1 MRTSQEA
8 TGTNAVLSTPT
19 RTRVF
24 LSAGRYLAGKAL
36 TILLTIFFAV
46 FVTLLI
52 VNYPAGPA
60 DGISP
65 FEQKLELQIQQAV
78 SVAVYRNFIPKDAF
92 GTPLAHEVE
101 AYMQSLRQ
109 EAGLDLP
116 FLQRHLLW
124 TFRALTF
131 NWGRLESQSFPQFGL
146 GQGLRSQPTANA
158 VLDAFPNTLLL
169 VGTAYLLTF
178 LIGMPLSLYLA
189 RNYGSRLDR
198 IFSVL
203 SPISSVPSWV
213 FAALL
218 ITIFAI
224 QLRWLPVGGMFDF
237 YRPDEPIP
245 YILALLKHMVLPVSA
260 LLLSLLFQLVYT
272 WRTFFIIYSEED
284 YVDLARAKGLNT
296 KVLEKQYI
304 LRPALP
310 YIITSFATSLIGFW
324 QLTVALERIFQWPGI
339 GLLYIDVLPNYWKE
353 SMEVGDLMIVVQ
365 IVVIFSYVLGILA
378 FTLDLAYVIVDPRIH
393 LIPSSHMTQSQA
405 RLKTGRLGSGLPAW
419 MKRKRPRHAQP
430 ARGPVVR
437 RPISRELFLANLKE
451 SLREMRVRSRLFVD
465 QLRRYPSAMFGLA
478 VISILIVGSIYALV
492 FLPYEEIG
500 FDYDAERST
509 GRNLVP
515 RTAAPIWFNAF
526 TGTPRLSTLIMDET
540 QSQAASVPL
549 ENGWVQK
556 THTFEFD
563 YSYREL
569 PSDFFIYLDSKYAE
583 KIPLISMRWTMPD
596 GRSIDL
602 RPKAMG
608 GEENFDLQASMNIPR
623 LLRENP
629 QWKKWV
635 VTDGQYP
642 TPAYHLLFAKA
653 NSSDFELQKGIYK
666 LEITSLLF
674 EPGSDVQPQFVL
686 LGQVYGMAG
695 TDFWRRDLLVPLL
708 WGMPFTLLVGFLG
721 TFITTLVAMLLP
733 AIGVWFGGGLDHF
746 IQRLT
751 DVNMVL
757 PGLALA
763 VLINAIFGVH
773 IWIVL
778 GIVVVL
784 NAFGAPIKS
793 FRSAFLQAKEAPY
806 IEMARSYGASNSRII
821 TRYLIP
827 RILPILIPTLVAQ
840 IPSFIF
846 LEATLGFFNIKSIYP
861 TWGRIIYDGLSR
873 GALYGS
879 PFWVLQPIFLL
890 LLTGLA
896 FAMLGSALERILNP
910 RVLDEGPVAGTP
922 DLKPGRR
929 QIFIP
934 FVNGRTAAGL
944 AVLLLLFII
953 IRTSEAGQSLVDSVM
968 DRLSPSSAEA
978 FAHPTNDPEQI
989 KGIPTATLAS
999 SSTDVPAT
1007 AAASSPTVA
1016 PTESTETSEPVME
1029 PTTLV
1034 TDAAPAPASYTLQR
1048 GEYPYC
1054 IARRFDIDPKQLL
1067 QSNALTGSQKVFTGL
1082 VLQIPENAPN
1092 FPGNRQLLPHPAT
1105 YTVSSP
1111 NETLYTVACKY
1122 GDLQPEAI
1130 AQANQIPVE
1139 SALVAGQE
1147 LTIP

>member
-1 MRTSQEA
+1 MGTSQESR
-8 TGTNAVLSTPT
+8 GTNPVLVTPT
-19 RTRVF
+19 RLRVF
-24 LSAGRYLAGKAL
+24 LSAARYLAGKAI
-36 TILLTIFFAV
+36 TILLTIFLAI

-52 VNYPAGPA
+52 VNYPVGTSI
-60 DGISP
+60 GTSP
-65 FEQKLELQIQQAV
+65 FEQKLEEQIQVAV

-92 GTPLAHEVE
+92 GTPLAHELE
-101 AYMQSLRQ
+101 AYIQSLRD

-116 FLQRHLLW
+116 FLPRHLLW
-124 TFRALTF
+124 TFKALTF
-131 NWGRLESQSFPQFGL
+131 NWGRLESESFPQFGI
-146 GQGLRSQPTANA
+146 GQGLRSRPDADV
-158 VLDAFPNTLLL
+158 VLEAFPNTLLL

-178 LIGMPLSLYLA
+178 LIGMPVSLYLA

-218 ITIFAI
+218 ITIFAV

-237 YRPDEPIP
+237 RRPDELLP
-245 YILALLKHMVLPVSA
+245 YVLALLRHMVLPVSA

-284 YVDLARAKGLNT
+284 YVDLARAKGLST
-296 KVLEKQYI
+296 RTLEKQYI

-310 YIITSFATSLIGFW
+310 YILTSFATSLIGFW

-339 GLLYIDVLPNYWKE
+339 GFLYIDVLPNYWQE
-353 SMEVGDLMIVVQ
+353 RMEVGDLMIVVQ
-365 IVVIFSYVLGILA
+365 IVVIFSYVLGILV
-378 FTLDLAYVIVDPRIH
+378 FMLDLAYVIVDPRIH
-393 LIPSSHMTQSQA
+393 LVPSSQMSQT
-405 RLKTGRLGSGLPAW
+405 RGRVKPGRRVGSGLLAR
-419 MKRKRPRHAQP
+419 MRRKGPVHAQP
-430 ARGPVVR
+430 APGPVVKR
-437 RPISRELFLANLKE
+437 SVSQALFFANLKATM
-451 SLREMRVRSRLFVD
+451 REIQERGRLFVE
-465 QLRRYPSAMFGLA
+465 QLRRYPSAMFGLT
-478 VISILIVGSIYALV
+478 VITILVIGSIYAV
-492 FLPYEEIG
+492 TFLPYEQIG
-500 FDYDAERST
+500 FDYGAGRST

-526 TGTPRLSTLIMDET
+526 SITPRLSTLIMGEEHAQT
-540 QSQAASVPL
+540 SSVPL

-556 THTFEFD
+556 TQTFEFD
-563 YSYREL
+563 YSYRDL
-569 PSDFFIYLDSKYAE
+569 PSDFFIYLDSKYKE

-596 GRSIDL
+596 GRTIDL
-602 RPKAMG
+602 RARAMG
-608 GEENFDLQASMNIPR
+608 GEEDYDLQAGINLPR

-629 QWKKWV
+629 EWKNWV
-635 VTDGQYP
+635 VTEGQYP
-642 TPAYHLLFAKA
+642 TPVYHLLFAKA
-653 NSSDFELQKGIYK
+653 NSAEFELQKGIYQ
-666 LEITSLLF
+666 LEVTSLLF
-674 EPGSDVQPQFVL
+674 EPESDVQPQFVL
-686 LGQVYGMAG
+686 LGQVYGLAG

-708 WGMPFTLLVGFLG
+708 WGMPFTLLVGFWG
-721 TFITTLVAMLLP
+721 TFITTLIAMLLP

-751 DVNMVL
+751 EVNMVL

-793 FRSAFLQAKEAPY
+793 FRSAFLQAREAPY

-821 TRYLIP
+821 LRYLIP
-827 RILPILIPTLVAQ
+827 RILPILIPTLVTQ

-846 LEATLGFFNIKSIYP
+846 LEATLGFFNIRSIYP

-910 RVLDEGPVAGTP
+910 RVLDEGPV
-922 DLKPGRR
+922 PGMSAAQTARR
-929 QIFIP
+929 RSLIP
-934 FVNGRTAAGL
+934 FVNARTAMGL
-944 AVLLLLFII
+944 AVMLLLFII
-953 IRTSEAGQSLVDSVM
+953 VRTSTGVQSLVDSVLGK
-968 DRLSPSSAEA
+968 LSPSSAEA
-978 FAHPTNDPEQI
+978 FTRPTNDPEQI
-989 KGIPTATLAS
+989 GNVPAATPAISSPTISPTLTATRSTPTQILFTATL
-999 SSTDVPAT
+999 TP
-1007 AAASSPTVA
+1007 
-1016 PTESTETSEPVME
+1016 E
-1029 PTTLV
+1029 PTLP
-1034 TDAAPAPASYTLQR
+1034 TDTPSIPASYTLQR

-1054 IARRFDIDPKQLL
+1054 IARRFDVDPGKLL
-1067 QSNALTGSQKVFTGL
+1067 RLNGIAGDQKVFTGM
-1082 VLQIPENAPN
+1082 VLQIPENAPA
-1092 FPGNRQLLPHPAT
+1092 FPGDRQLLPHPTT
-1105 YTVSSP
+1105 YIVSSP

-1130 AQANQIPVE
+1130 AQANQIPVD
-1139 SALVAGQE
+1139 SDLVMGQE